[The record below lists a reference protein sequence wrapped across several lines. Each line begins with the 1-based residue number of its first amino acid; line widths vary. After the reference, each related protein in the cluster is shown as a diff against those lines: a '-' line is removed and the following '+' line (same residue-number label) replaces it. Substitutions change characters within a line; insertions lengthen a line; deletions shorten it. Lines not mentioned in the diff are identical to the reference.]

1 MDLILKTLKNIDIV
15 PDRIYLKMKK
25 EKINDE
31 TVYET
36 RYKYYKTIDFLYNHL
51 IRPIQSKSL
60 INQNQFQINNANLKS
75 ITSDFYDGFYMK

>member
-51 IRPIQSKSL
+51 YK
-60 INQNQFQINNANLKS
+60 ANS
-75 ITSDFYDGFYMK
+75 I